1 MKTSMYTTP
10 VKPESEEKDIL
21 VIPDFINLQ
30 IWGEFLEMRRRMKR
44 SLTLDGM
51 KLLVESLEK
60 MKERGE
66 DVNAVLEQSVAHLWI
81 GVYPVKIPAGSGVSV
96 CNNSASKRNS
106 TE

>member
-51 KLLVESLEK
+51 KLLVEQS
-60 MKERGE
+60 
-66 DVNAVLEQSVAHLWI
+66 AVSPGRV
-81 GVYPVKIPAGSGVSV
+81 
-96 CNNSASKRNS
+96 SKRNGQRKKP
-106 TE
+106 T